1 MLSVKLC
8 RSQPRI
14 AAIPSAGCQ
23 LRMHACLANQINRP
37 HALMHLPAG
46 KPRSETKPP
55 DRERWRTNGLLL
67 LHADEA
73 INGGV
78 YLGVA
83 VPVPPP
89 ARRRQVRAG
98 LRCPFPAGSNWKLLM
113 VGNGTTCL
121 AVRVGRFGVPSRT
134 GHWTT
139 MIHPPVNREVFYGGC
154 CDYAAN
160 YAAGKYCRGEGPAVC
175 AHRPHGAWFIYCC
188 SDQRLEY
195 NNGLSIGSRLMLILT
210 CCRQ

>member
-1 MLSVKLC
+1 MRMLALPG
-8 RSQPRI
+8 QP
-14 AAIPSAGCQ
+14 
-23 LRMHACLANQINRP
+23 NRL

-83 VPVPPP
+83 VP
-89 ARRRQVRAG
+89 AATTSAS
-98 LRCPFPAGSNWKLLM
+98 PAGA
-113 VGNGTTCL
+113 CRP
-121 AVRVGRFGVPSRT
+121 AVPVPGGLELEASDGGERNHLPRRTRGRFGVPSRT
-134 GHWTT
+134 GPWTT

-154 CDYAAN
+154 CDDAAN
-160 YAAGKYCRGEGPAVC
+160 YPEGKYCRGEGPAVC
-175 AHRPHGAWFIYCC
+175 AHRPHGAWFIYCWFR
-188 SDQRLEY
+188 STL
-195 NNGLSIGSRLMLILT
+195 GI
-210 CCRQ
+210 